1 MSKQRITGK
10 LDFGALRRA
19 IERGDLDAMLEFYAD
34 DAGVRVLDGG
44 AVSFELQGKAEVA
57 KYLRAVHARPA
68 IHRVQNEV
76 LTEGCIRF
84 EESCEYPDGDRA
96 VVATTLEVR
105 EGEIS
110 RQVDVVVGRDGRS
123 RVSEQPAERDRD
135 RPTPNGELPRDATG
149 GA

>member
-76 LTEGCIRF
+76 LTEERVHF
-84 EESCEYPDGDRA
+84 EESCECPDGART
-96 VVATTLEVR
+96 VVATTLEVQG
-105 EGEIS
+105 GEIS
-110 RQVDVVVGRDGRS
+110 HQVDAVVRRDGSIR
-123 RVSEQPAERDRD
+123 REERG
-135 RPTPNGELPRDATG
+135 TGEKV
-149 GA
+149 